1 MIFLIFC
8 CVLTFASRTLHAVVS
23 SMVLRFLTLSLCTVL
38 CAKSAETKRGLK
50 NVLYLLADDLR
61 PDISSAYGQS
71 HIKTPYVDRLS
82 EGSLVFAKAYCQQ
95 AVCGPSRNSFMTGR
109 RPHHTNVLGKKG
121 VDFRMAGIDS
131 AGVHGLDWVTLPGH
145 FKAAGFTTLGGGK
158 TFSPRNEDY
167 PRSWSTDMEHADVV
181 FRSPRHRGYFPF
193 AYYLSSHTS
202 KLSPIA
208 GGLDIPAPCP
218 GVLHLLNQSKKNRF
232 GAPIDVWC
240 PLDLPDK
247 DFYDYQLA
255 INTIVRMRYAA
266 KVYRQSGKPF
276 FIMSG

>member
-1 MIFLIFC
+1 MTLLFLKL
-8 CVLTFASRTLHAVVS
+8 CV
-23 SMVLRFLTLSLCTVL
+23 CTIL
-38 CAKSAETKRGLK
+38 AAKFTDRKKGLK

-109 RPHHTNVLGKKG
+109 RPHRTNVLGKTG

-131 AGVHGLDWVTLPGH
+131 NGVHGMDWVTLPGH

-167 PRSWSTDMEHADVV
+167 PRSWSTDMEHPVYK
-181 FRSPRHRGYFPF
+181 SPRHRGYFPF
-193 AYYLSSHTS
+193 GYYLSSQRS
-202 KLSPIA
+202 KASPFV
-208 GGLDIPAPCP
+208 GGLTIPAPCP
-218 GVLHLLNQSKKNRF
+218 GVLHLLNQTKKKRF
-232 GAPIDVWC
+232 GSPIDVWC

-247 DFYDYQLA
+247 NFYDYQLA
-255 INTIVRMRYAA
+255 TNTVTRLRYAA
-266 KVYRQSGKPF
+266 KIYRKTGKPF